1 MNGTNDKKRDNVN
14 PPQTETT
21 PLLGHVQTQKDA
33 SDRRP
38 SSASTSW
45 FKPIYRVLL
54 SGFLVSMSFGVTQVP
69 FVTPT
74 STPYKHLPTLL
85 TFPRRLIYVF
95 RLMTC
100 QAYYESHPG
109 TAPSSPI
116 HDRCSLPEIEAGT
129 ARAISLLGCSTTFFG
144 VANLFITGRL
154 IKRFGVKSALGVQ
167 VFWPAARLAVQ
178 NVGVLVGGSAGI
190 VIVQCS
196 QIMTI
201 VGGPVGY
208 M

>member
-1 MNGTNDKKRDNVN
+1 
-14 PPQTETT
+14 
-21 PLLGHVQTQKDA
+21 
-33 SDRRP
+33 
-38 SSASTSW
+38 
-45 FKPIYRVLL
+45 
-54 SGFLVSMSFGVTQVP
+54 
-69 FVTPT
+69 
-74 STPYKHLPTLL
+74 
-85 TFPRRLIYVF
+85 
-95 RLMTC
+95 MTC

-208 M
+208 MLALNTVSQL